1 MSDRDARYSLEDP
14 ADPRDPGYHD
24 AYDDV
29 EVEDVEDVE
38 DYPPEGGR
46 RKRRGRSIPGCL
58 AALVALALIA
68 AGAYV
73 AVTKGAEFIRD
84 QFSTAADYPGPGRG
98 KVTFE
103 VQEGDTV
110 GEIGRNLKAK
120 GVVQSVDAFIE
131 ASGGESNIQVGYY
144 ELKKEMR
151 AADAFDV
158 LSNPANIVKNTVT
171 IPEGFQVSQ
180 IVDRLAAETG
190 YPAKAFE
197 KALDDPEKIGL
208 PEYAN
213 GEAEGYLFPST
224 YDFGPND
231 KPADM
236 LKKMVA
242 RWQQAADDLGLEQ
255 AAADLGYT
263 PHEIMTVASMIEA
276 EGRGD
281 YKPKIARVIYNRLEI
296 DPNPAAGFL
305 QIDAT
310 VNYALGRPGPA
321 VLTTEEIDSVADS
334 PYNTY
339 RQKGLPPGPIEAP
352 GEESIKAALNP
363 EEGPWFFYVTTN
375 LETGETKFTDDYNE
389 FLTYKGE
396 LQEYC
401 ETQSDSC

>member
-131 ASGGESNIQVGYY
+131 ASGGESSIQVGYTSS
-144 ELKKEMR
+144 R
-151 AADAFDV
+151 
-158 LSNPANIVKNTVT
+158 
-171 IPEGFQVSQ
+171 
-180 IVDRLAAETG
+180 R
-190 YPAKAFE
+190 
-197 KALDDPEKIGL
+197 
-208 PEYAN
+208 
-213 GEAEGYLFPST
+213 
-224 YDFGPND
+224 
-231 KPADM
+231 
-236 LKKMVA
+236 
-242 RWQQAADDLGLEQ
+242 RC
-255 AAADLGYT
+255 
-263 PHEIMTVASMIEA
+263 
-276 EGRGD
+276 
-281 YKPKIARVIYNRLEI
+281 
-296 DPNPAAGFL
+296 
-305 QIDAT
+305 
-310 VNYALGRPGPA
+310 GRPTRSTSSATRP
-321 VLTTEEIDSVADS
+321 TSSRT
-334 PYNTY
+334 
-339 RQKGLPPGPIEAP
+339 R
-352 GEESIKAALNP
+352 
-363 EEGPWFFYVTTN
+363 
-375 LETGETKFTDDYNE
+375 
-389 FLTYKGE
+389 
-396 LQEYC
+396 
-401 ETQSDSC
+401 